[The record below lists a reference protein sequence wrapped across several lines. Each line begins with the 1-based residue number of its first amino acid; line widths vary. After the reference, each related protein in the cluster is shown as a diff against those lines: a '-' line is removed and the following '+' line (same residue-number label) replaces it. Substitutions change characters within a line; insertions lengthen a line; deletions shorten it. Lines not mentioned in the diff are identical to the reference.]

1 MEEQRFIHSSSYI
14 DEAVEIGKGT
24 KVWHFCHIMSK
35 AKIGD
40 NCVLGQNV
48 MIASNVILG
57 NNVKVQNN
65 VSIYEGVKC
74 EDDVFIGPS
83 VVFTNVMNPRSAINR
98 KNEFKKTR
106 VKKGASLGAN
116 STIICGNDIGRYAF
130 IGAGAVVN
138 RDVLDYEL
146 VVGNPIQHKG
156 WMSRAGI
163 KLQFEKTGIAT
174 CSESGKTYTL
184 KDNIV
189 FEN

>member
-1 MEEQRFIHSSSYI
+1 LEEQRFIHSSSYI
-14 DEAVEIGKGT
+14 DEAVEIGKST

>member
-1 MEEQRFIHSSSYI
+1 LEEKRFIHSSSYI